1 VVANVEMWHPLG
13 LPYAWGAL
21 RRQPDTVVGD
31 FTRTRA
37 FVPGNTYRLLRIND
51 GKVSLYQLIRAGGR
65 LDSEFFPES
74 ILRESWPNERAYSA
88 MLRARR
94 VDDVMIWRG
103 YIRLYE
109 TNEGDLLS
117 RMATSRLTDCSGPRV
132 CVDLVTRTS
141 DWSLYR
147 ITRTGQRPPPMSR
160 SA

>member
-1 VVANVEMWHPLG
+1 MPVK
-13 LPYAWGAL
+13 
-21 RRQPDTVVGD
+21 PDKAMVQ
-31 FTRTRA
+31 FTHSPA
-37 FVPGNTYRLLRIND
+37 FVPDRTYRVLRVDD
-51 GKVSLYQLIRAGGR
+51 GKVGMYQLLRAHAR

-74 ILRESWPNERAYSA
+74 ILRQSWPNETAYST

-103 YIRLYE
+103 YIRLYT

-117 RMATSRLTDCSGPRV
+117 RMATSRLTDCGGPRV